1 MKRFLTAAT
10 LALTLVAMRSPVL
23 ADEDNYDDMQAH
35 PLVLAYYLVHPVGYV
50 AEWLVTRPFH
60 YIVSRPSLE
69 RLFGHASHE
78 EIGLY
83 HERPVASQTRW

>member
-10 LALTLVAMRSPVL
+10 LALTLVAARAPVF
-23 ADEDNYDDMQAH
+23 AVEDDYDDMQSH
-35 PLVLAYYLVHPVGYV
+35 PLVLVYYLAHPVGYV

-69 RLFGHASHE
+69 RVFEHVPHE

-83 HERPVASQTRW
+83 QERPVSSESRW